1 MATPVGRL
9 TDSLYKAKHISDI
22 TNFLGV
28 RNTEIFK
35 IKTKVTCNDDAVLII
50 DTMLKKN
57 RKFVEK
63 YRSVILFVLLG
74 GGRYTQ

>member
-9 TDSLYKAKHISDI
+9 TDSLYKAKHINDI

-35 IKTKVTCNDDAVLII
+35 IKTKVTCKYDAVLII
-50 DTMLKKN
+50 DTTLKKK
-57 RKFVEK
+57 RRFVEK
-63 YRSVILFVLLG
+63 HISVIVFVLLG